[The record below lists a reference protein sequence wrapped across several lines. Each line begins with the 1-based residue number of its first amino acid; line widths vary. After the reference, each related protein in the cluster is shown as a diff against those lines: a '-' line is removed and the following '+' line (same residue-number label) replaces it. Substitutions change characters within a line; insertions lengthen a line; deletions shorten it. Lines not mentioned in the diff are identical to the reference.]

1 MAENIIYYGPPGT
14 GKTYLLQSI
23 MSGYIDY
30 KIYDSQLI
38 EAFTLESGRWILIT
52 LVLLQNHGKMQTM
65 AIQNKID
72 SLRLGGM

>member
-38 EAFTLESGRWILIT
+38 EAFTLESGRWSPPKA
-52 LVLLQNHGKMQTM
+52 G
-65 AIQNKID
+65 
-72 SLRLGGM
+72 